1 MLYHY
6 FNDGKMERSEGSSIT
21 EGQYE
26 GKWVWHNS
34 PKMLGFLTQLVR
46 SSHVIIDIFMNV
58 GGSGAGKK
66 AGSREKISNVAVSLC
81 ALLQSAS

>member
-26 GKWVWHNS
+26 RNGMAHSARN
-34 PKMLGFLTQLVR
+34 LGLAD
-46 SSHVIIDIFMNV
+46 S
-58 GGSGAGKK
+58 AG
-66 AGSREKISNVAVSLC
+66 EK
-81 ALLQSAS
+81 